1 MNSVNLMSVK
11 VIHDCILKS
20 EHLAYLGDGWVEW
33 RVEAEV
39 VCPPDDEAKSLELEP
54 RLCLRRLA
62 SASWSKEMERSTSGW
77 PWWDEANPGPTL
89 YERRKW
95 NSRSYSPWT
104 HYHSRL
110 FFLPVNSTRCC
121 RRCFK
126 RTERFA
132 SLPIVL
138 PTKNT
143 NIKLIQLSCKNIRT
157 P

>member
-1 MNSVNLMSVK
+1 MLQLNVFSTLSRVYRLYIFN
-11 VIHDCILKS
+11 S

-77 PWWDEANPGPTL
+77 PWWDEANPGATL

-95 NSRSYSPWT
+95 NSRFCSPWT
-104 HYHSRL
+104 HYHSRFSFYL
-110 FFLPVNSTRCC
+110 WIPPDVVVVVSRD
-121 RRCFK
+121 RK
-126 RTERFA
+126 D
-132 SLPIVL
+132 SLRSLSSSPL
-138 PTKNT
+138 K
-143 NIKLIQLSCKNIRT
+143 IQT
-157 P
+157 